1 MKKIIIFFALVFP
14 FISAAQSKN
23 YRLYGHVYTV
33 DNLTYTGYIT

>member
-23 YRLYGHVYTV
+23 YPAFTDMYIRL
-33 DNLTYTGYIT
+33 II